1 MIMGTEFAESVTA
14 DEYSES
20 LISFYHYIITITLLG
35 RRSLERKILNIANK
49 IPYGY
54 IILLWF

>member
-1 MIMGTEFAESVTA
+1 MGTEFAESVTA